1 MYIPFMSGFK
11 KICFINAALH
21 GWQSKYRIS
30 LLIIT
35 VIVLI
40 YLHVFVKVFIQHAA
54 MRLDDIYIILVDVSN
69 TIWII
74 FDHEIFLT
82 IPWFGY
88 CITTFTQSFH
98 FIIFMLLYNL
108 IPKKILK
115 NESLTF
121 IQEMYLFFFIE
132 SNRPCTEF
140 IKSQHLHQL
149 I

>member
-11 KICFINAALH
+11 
-21 GWQSKYRIS
+21 KYRIS

-82 IPWFGY
+82 IP
-88 CITTFTQSFH
+88 
-98 FIIFMLLYNL
+98 
-108 IPKKILK
+108 
-115 NESLTF
+115 
-121 IQEMYLFFFIE
+121 
-132 SNRPCTEF
+132 
-140 IKSQHLHQL
+140 
-149 I
+149 